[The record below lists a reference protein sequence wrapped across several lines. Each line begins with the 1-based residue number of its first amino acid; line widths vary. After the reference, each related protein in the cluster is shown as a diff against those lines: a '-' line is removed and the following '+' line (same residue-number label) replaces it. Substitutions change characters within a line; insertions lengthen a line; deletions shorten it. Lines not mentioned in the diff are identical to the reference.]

1 MSAIPLKADSL
12 GVAGPQGLAAVAV
25 NNIAAIVNCAK
36 FESTSFSSLPE
47 LIKSI
52 PTVYVGRVRETVACV
67 RRSGAVTMRRLSKI
81 VNSLSW
87 RWVGGVILT
96 LTPAGMRDLICLSTV
111 ARVAL

>member
-1 MSAIPLKADSL
+1 MSAIPL

-52 PTVYVGRVRETVACV
+52 PTVDVSRVRETVACV
-67 RRSGAVTMRRLSKI
+67 RPSGAVTMRWLSKI
-81 VNSLSW
+81 VIAYL
-87 RWVGGVILT
+87 G
-96 LTPAGMRDLICLSTV
+96 AG
-111 ARVAL
+111 